1 MAFTSRLGG
10 SSFQQP
16 QVHLTPGPST
26 SSCYRLPIPSPS
38 RPPGFYAPEI
48 NTPGP
53 QPFVDAQFDIFEWHG
68 SFQSCARYFLDHAQH
83 SGPIQAVAAFLNIQ
97 LPFQKQPHPIY
108 SSNAAE
114 TPPSHHGHHGIHSPA
129 FPAMS
134 GPGPGPASLNSLGK
148 MPMQMLSSQ
157 PRQEAYVTL
166 TPYIRRLVATGFDVP
181 SILHG
186 FFGDDWAAGIGP
198 LHEAERR
205 NYLFAAKSDNWLKVK
220 ASYDMDAEQ
229 IIPFLKPLQNVSE
242 KEIVSAES
250 SWSEWLAM
258 QDWMLGPRAPVDVEG
273 RAQGHE
279 PRAGP
284 RREHHNH

>member
-1 MAFTSRLGG
+1 MAFPSHLGG
-10 SSFQQP
+10 PSFQQP
-16 QVHLTPGPST
+16 QVHLTPSPSA
-26 SSCYRLPIPSPS
+26 SSCYRFPLPSPS
-38 RPPGFYAPEI
+38 RPPGTYAPEI

-53 QPFVDAQFDIFEWHG
+53 QPFVDAQFDIFEWHA

-108 SSNAAE
+108 SSNDPE
-114 TPPSHHGHHGIHSPA
+114 TPPSHHGHHGLHSA
-129 FPAMS
+129 GFPAMS
-134 GPGPGPASLNSLGK
+134 GQGPGPSLNSLGK
-148 MPMQMLSSQ
+148 MPMQMISNQ
-157 PRQEAYVTL
+157 PRQQAYVTL

-205 NYLFAAKSDNWLKVK
+205 NYLFAAKSDNWLRVK
-220 ASYDMDAEQ
+220 ASYDMDTEQ

-279 PRAGP
+279 SRAGP
-284 RREHHNH
+284 RREHHHH